1 MRFYTVGFCWIYLL
15 SSPVLLL
22 TTLLPE
28 IQDSGKL
35 VHQPHL
41 QFDLNRVPVDDCSK
55 EILPWSFQPSSS
67 LAASSPDFTSHKDQ
81 AALRSPANIQKPIPS
96 KDDIKSSR
104 HKRKNELSSKPD
116 GKRCRSAR
124 ARQQPLLV
132 HTPHVKIETSVK
144 RTPLKSKKNLG
155 NIKGKGLQ
163 STTKTENSTESA
175 NFDSFTESGTNQER
189 CGLLDIHSSNFLRL
203 NPEKKATNAYPTAH
217 QDIKLHQILTILN
230 NCKKKIHRD
239 EFFWIP
245 RCDAL
250 RILHKYQR
258 SDRSIPFPKEIIE
271 NHRKKG
277 LLEVSI
283 CLSNKHIGLDGHSVF
298 TKDILGRL
306 TSKLELKLK
315 RFPKPTFEI
324 QRRFRSAIQC
334 IQDLTKSA
342 TFLVIVY
349 LALFQELKENKITSG
364 EVEEILN
371 VFGKLWT
378 DIEEG
383 GPNLTQHVSWKNK
396 VEEVLSLESHSH
408 LFNQRSK
415 DVYQMSW
422 NFVEYYIELKGKK
435 LEEGSKDPKFYRAT
449 LHALINKILFYNNYD
464 YFSKFI
470 IKGGFKEDHTEK

>member
-1 MRFYTVGFCWIYLL
+1 MRFYTVGFRWIYLL

-41 QFDLNRVPVDDCSK
+41 QFDLNRVPVDDSSK
-55 EILPWSFQPSSS
+55 EIPPWSFQPSSS

-116 GKRCRSAR
+116 GK
-124 ARQQPLLV
+124 
-132 HTPHVKIETSVK
+132 K
-144 RTPLKSKKNLG
+144 
-155 NIKGKGLQ
+155 
-163 STTKTENSTESA
+163 
-175 NFDSFTESGTNQER
+175 
-189 CGLLDIHSSNFLRL
+189 
-203 NPEKKATNAYPTAH
+203 KKATNAYPIAH

-230 NCKKKIHRD
+230 N
-239 EFFWIP
+239 
-245 RCDAL
+245 
-250 RILHKYQR
+250 Y
-258 SDRSIPFPKEIIE
+258 RSIPFPKEIIE

-371 VFGKLWT
+371 VFGKLWM

-470 IKGGFKEDHTEK
+470 IKGAFKEDQTEKSF